1 MGDDEKEDEEK
12 VEEEEEELGIVLLF
26 YIFLMNDQIP
36 QRILSNL
43 KEEIPHSCKR
53 LRSCKREI
61 QSTITDVISIV

>member
-53 LRSCKREI
+53 RSCKREI